1 MAKQNKFNF
10 KGIEKKART
19 TLENAMV
26 EIGNAAKSFFVE
38 NFRKQGF
45 DDKNIEKWP
54 KRKKTERKGRGKY
67 AKGEDGK
74 RDKGMV
80 RSVKAGRAIL
90 VKTGDLRRSIIRNPA
105 NRAALS
111 VKISTD
117 LPYAK
122 VHNNGETINVDGR
135 KGSGTITRSIRGS
148 AGFKNG
154 KFTRG
159 RAKKVT
165 FQGKEYTTG
174 SYAIKMPKRQFMGDS
189 YNLNERIKKIIV
201 KRLDK
206 TFK

>member
-26 EIGNAAKSFFVE
+26 EIGNSAKSFFVE

-45 DDKNIEKWP
+45 DDKNVEKWKP
-54 KRKKTERKGRGKY
+54 RKK
-67 AKGEDGK
+67 ADK
-74 RDKGMV
+74 R
-80 RSVKAGRAIL
+80 AGRAIL

-117 LPYAK
+117 LVYAAR
-122 VHNNGETINVDGR
+122 HNNGL
-135 KGSGTITRSIRGS
+135 KG
-148 AGFKNG
+148 
-154 KFTRG
+154 
-159 RAKKVT
+159 
-165 FQGKEYTTG
+165 
-174 SYAIKMPKRQFMGDS
+174 MPKRQFMGDS

-201 KRLDK
+201 KRLDN

>member
-26 EIGNAAKSFFVE
+26 EIGNSAKSFFVE

-45 DDKNIEKWP
+45 DDKNVEKWKP
-54 KRKKTERKGRGKY
+54 RKK
-67 AKGEDGK
+67 DDK
-74 RDKGMV
+74 R
-80 RSVKAGRAIL
+80 AGRAIL

-117 LPYAK
+117 LVYAAR
-122 VHNNGETINVDGR
+122 HNDGL
-135 KGSGTITRSIRGS
+135 KG
-148 AGFKNG
+148 
-154 KFTRG
+154 
-159 RAKKVT
+159 
-165 FQGKEYTTG
+165 
-174 SYAIKMPKRQFMGDS
+174 MPKRQFMGDS

>member
-10 KGIEKKART
+10 KGIEKKAKA
-19 TLENAMV
+19 TLGSAMV

-45 DDKNIEKWP
+45 DDKSVEKWP

-74 RDKGMV
+74 RDKNSV

-148 AGFKNG
+148 AGFKDG

>member
-26 EIGNAAKSFFVE
+26 EIGNSAKSFFVE

-45 DDKNIEKWP
+45 DDKNVEKWQP
-54 KRKKTERKGRGKY
+54 RKK
-67 AKGEDGK
+67 ADK
-74 RDKGMV
+74 R
-80 RSVKAGRAIL
+80 AGRAIL

-111 VKISTD
+111 IKISTD
-117 LPYAK
+117 LVYAAR
-122 VHNNGETINVDGR
+122 HNNGL
-135 KGSGTITRSIRGS
+135 KG
-148 AGFKNG
+148 
-154 KFTRG
+154 
-159 RAKKVT
+159 
-165 FQGKEYTTG
+165 
-174 SYAIKMPKRQFMGDS
+174 MPKRQFMGDS

-201 KRLDK
+201 KRLDN

>member
-26 EIGNAAKSFFVE
+26 EIGNTAKVFFVE

-45 DDKNIEKWP
+45 DDKTVEKWE
-54 KRKKTERKGRGKY
+54 KRKKTERKGRGSKKS
-67 AKGEDGK
+67 AAELGT
-74 RDKGMV
+74 V

-111 VKISTD
+111 IKIHTD

-122 VHNNGETINVDGR
+122 IHNDGGTINR
-135 KGSGTITRSIRGS
+135 E
-148 AGFKNG
+148 GFKGLMYYREVATNLA
-154 KFTRG
+154 TRKTQK
-159 RAKKVT
+159 RFAR
-165 FQGKEYTTG
+165 TTG
-174 SYAIKMPKRQFMGDS
+174 IKSKRATHAMEINVGAYTIDIDQRQFMGDS
-189 YNLNERIKKIIV
+189 YNLNEQVKKVIV

-206 TFK
+206 IFK

>member
-26 EIGNAAKSFFVE
+26 EIGNSAKSFFVE

-45 DDKNIEKWP
+45 DDKNVEKWKP
-54 KRKKTERKGRGKY
+54 RKK
-67 AKGEDGK
+67 ADK
-74 RDKGMV
+74 R
-80 RSVKAGRAIL
+80 AGRAIL

-117 LPYAK
+117 LVYAAR
-122 VHNNGETINVDGR
+122 HNNGL
-135 KGSGTITRSIRGS
+135 KG
-148 AGFKNG
+148 
-154 KFTRG
+154 
-159 RAKKVT
+159 
-165 FQGKEYTTG
+165 
-174 SYAIKMPKRQFMGDS
+174 MPKRQFMGDS

>member
-26 EIGNAAKSFFVE
+26 EIGNSAKSFFVE

-45 DDKNIEKWP
+45 DDKNVEKWQP
-54 KRKKTERKGRGKY
+54 RKK
-67 AKGEDGK
+67 ADK
-74 RDKGMV
+74 R
-80 RSVKAGRAIL
+80 AGRAIL

-111 VKISTD
+111 IKISTD
-117 LPYAK
+117 LVYAAR
-122 VHNNGETINVDGR
+122 HNDGL
-135 KGSGTITRSIRGS
+135 KG
-148 AGFKNG
+148 
-154 KFTRG
+154 
-159 RAKKVT
+159 
-165 FQGKEYTTG
+165 
-174 SYAIKMPKRQFMGDS
+174 MPKRQFMGDS

>member
-45 DDKNIEKWP
+45 DDKNVERWQP
-54 KRKKTERKGRGKY
+54 RKK
-67 AKGEDGK
+67 ADK
-74 RDKGMV
+74 R
-80 RSVKAGRAIL
+80 AGRAIL

-117 LPYAK
+117 LVYAAR
-122 VHNNGETINVDGR
+122 HNNGL
-135 KGSGTITRSIRGS
+135 KG
-148 AGFKNG
+148 
-154 KFTRG
+154 
-159 RAKKVT
+159 
-165 FQGKEYTTG
+165 
-174 SYAIKMPKRQFMGDS
+174 MPKRQFMGDS

>member
-45 DDKNIEKWP
+45 DDKNVEKWQP
-54 KRKKTERKGRGKY
+54 RKK
-67 AKGEDGK
+67 ADK
-74 RDKGMV
+74 R
-80 RSVKAGRAIL
+80 AGRAIL

-201 KRLDK
+201 KRLDN

>member
-45 DDKNIEKWP
+45 DDKNVERWQP
-54 KRKKTERKGRGKY
+54 RKK
-67 AKGEDGK
+67 ADK
-74 RDKGMV
+74 R
-80 RSVKAGRAIL
+80 AGRAIL

-105 NRAALS
+105 NRASLS

-117 LPYAK
+117 LVYAAR
-122 VHNNGETINVDGR
+122 HNNGL
-135 KGSGTITRSIRGS
+135 KG
-148 AGFKNG
+148 
-154 KFTRG
+154 
-159 RAKKVT
+159 
-165 FQGKEYTTG
+165 
-174 SYAIKMPKRQFMGDS
+174 MPKRQFMGDS

-201 KRLDK
+201 KRLDN